1 MACVQGTF
9 GYRSGTNEGS
19 AASEQICCFAGE
31 AAVVLSAL
39 QQALRD
45 RLLRQAETIT
55 DSGPQAAGVG
65 ASAVPEGLGRDVA
78 GRVAAQL
85 DLGDLDPEQRRLF
98 LERLAE
104 HQRRFVQYAQREL
117 SEQVAKIQSVYPYLC
132 HEECVAAMN
141 LISEERRE
149 LDDNIAVLGVE
160 DEAVTRLAD
169 RGFELVVRQEVA
181 FRYMKEA
188 SAAAASGCALAPG
201 PPLDARAGGSGM
213 RRKPSNRGTSRK
225 SNSELMLEG
234 VRIGRRQDGRLCLD
248 EALRRMQQT
257 GSFDGWSEARI
268 KAWLNKDANPNAYYY
283 RFNDP
288 GEEQRN
294 GKWTKQEH
302 ERFMQRLKECHIG
315 ENYEWGIFSMALPGR
330 VGYQC
335 SNYYRTLLKRGIV
348 KDDNYYFNEK
358 GEPKFRFK
366 TKSGVQLTSDENGT
380 SCAVSNA
387 ARVATKRSG
396 QRRLAKRKQSLWDSD
411 DSDSAADDDETEYV
425 PNHAVS
431 AQSVRRSARSRRIV
445 NYADVEDGAPAN
457 AGGMEMHPDGTAAV
471 GSGTNPKRSRRDTE
485 SGAPNNELRMIS
497 QVTASASDSGESSL
511 RSSLKDSSTPSEY
524 SDKAGALCELNG
536 NEFRSRSHARD
547 SDNPLPDF
555 IDVITMEPIRR
566 PAISPSGHVLGYLTW
581 RRLLQQHPRNT
592 CPFTKKPLRLADL
605 TLLTHENIHEYT
617 HRIVG
622 R

>member
-1 MACVQGTF
+1 MIRVH
-9 GYRSGTNEGS
+9 EGHGS
-19 AASEQICCFAGE
+19 LAGVVEGATQCDE
-31 AAVVLSAL
+31 ALGSRTAIAGPLSAL
-39 QQALRD
+39 QVALRCLLQERTGTGSLVEAAD
-45 RLLRQAETIT
+45 RGE
-55 DSGPQAAGVG
+55 SGCVSQEVAVG
-65 ASAVPEGLGRDVA
+65 H
-78 GRVAAQL
+78 VAAQL
-85 DLGDLDPEQRRLF
+85 ELDGLDQEQRRLF
-98 LERLAE
+98 LERLAA
-104 HQRRFVQYAQREL
+104 HQRRFVQYVQREQ
-117 SEQVAKIQSVYPYLC
+117 SEKVSKIQSVYPYLC
-132 HEECVAAMN
+132 YEECVEAMN

-149 LDDNIAVLGVE
+149 LDDNIAVLGLE

-181 FRYMKEA
+181 FRYMRDT
-188 SAAAASGCALAPG
+188 SAVCPDPGVAASETSSV
-201 PPLDARAGGSGM
+201 RKQSGGRM
-213 RRKPSNRGTSRK
+213 RRNPLNRGSSKK

-248 EALRRMQQT
+248 EALRRMEQT

-268 KAWLNKDANPNAYYY
+268 KAWMNKDANPNAYYY

-302 ERFMQRLKECHIG
+302 ERFMQRLKECRIG

-335 SNYYRTLLKRGIV
+335 SNYYRTLLKNGMV
-348 KDDNYYFNEK
+348 TDDNYYFNEK

-366 TKSGVQLTSDENGT
+366 TKNGACCSSTSSGSGALFSKPGDAGT
-380 SCAVSNA
+380 
-387 ARVATKRSG
+387 RSRG
-396 QRRLAKRKQSLWDSD
+396 PRRSAKRKRLRWEASESDAASD
-411 DSDSAADDDETEYV
+411 DEEAEYIPHHSVAA
-425 PNHAVS
+425 P
-431 AQSVRRSARSRRIV
+431 SVRRSARSRKAV
-445 NYADVEDGAPAN
+445 NYAELECPAN
-457 AGGMEMHPDGTAAV
+457 PLDSELQTDMDPSAVAANQSAQNRFISGGDSVSWDAAGAASSQ
-471 GSGTNPKRSRRDTE
+471 GSLIPSGWTDVAATSAPPTEQSSTE
-485 SGAPNNELRMIS
+485 SAP
-497 QVTASASDSGESSL
+497 QG
-511 RSSLKDSSTPSEY
+511 
-524 SDKAGALCELNG
+524 GALCELNG
-536 NEFRSRSHARD
+536 EGACSRVGMRD

-592 CPFTKKPLRLADL
+592 CPFTKKSLKLSDL
-605 TLLTHENIHEYT
+605 TLLTHENIHEYA